1 MGFQKFIPCKTEEE
15 FFDSLIPIY
24 SVLYIPE
31 NRWLTP
37 REREFFVQC
46 IILYNRGVNLAS
58 KEAIKHWEA
67 RLGFKPKNRSV
78 YIYRTFLLDK
88 EWLERT
94 KDSLEIPAYFKG
106 DFKNI
111 TELSLFNVAVQYP
124 VTKKKEA
131 YTTIENN
138 SSNIP
143 YANS

>member
-78 YIYRTFLLDK
+78 
-88 EWLERT
+88 
-94 KDSLEIPAYFKG
+94 
-106 DFKNI
+106 
-111 TELSLFNVAVQYP
+111 
-124 VTKKKEA
+124 
-131 YTTIENN
+131 
-138 SSNIP
+138 
-143 YANS
+143 